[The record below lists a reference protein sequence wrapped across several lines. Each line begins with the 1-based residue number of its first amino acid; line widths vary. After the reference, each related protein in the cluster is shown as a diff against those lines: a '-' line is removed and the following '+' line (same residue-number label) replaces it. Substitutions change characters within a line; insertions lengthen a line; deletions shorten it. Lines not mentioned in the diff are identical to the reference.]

1 MQSRALFDAWFRPA
15 PLTHHLI
22 LLERLASITSLELT
36 WDITLFG
43 PLASRDRPRDTPS
56 SFDKDLD
63 EASTRARFWQQLR
76 YLYQPFP
83 NLQRLILCFTGSLYN
98 DRSREPC
105 YAMENIAATLLDPLA
120 TAIARLPQL
129 RVPVV
134 VELPNII
141 WRAVCSY
148 RPRSIERL
156 PITKSTMKEHQY
168 WIHYPIPSPG
178 QDSDAVANSDSASLA
193 TDLAA
198 DAARETSREGRFYYI
213 TRGTDDCILA
223 WDWEGKII
231 NPYMRCGM

>member
-1 MQSRALFDAWFRPA
+1 
-15 PLTHHLI
+15 
-22 LLERLASITSLELT
+22 
-36 WDITLFG
+36 
-43 PLASRDRPRDTPS
+43 
-56 SFDKDLD
+56 
-63 EASTRARFWQQLR
+63 
-76 YLYQPFP
+76 
-83 NLQRLILCFTGSLYN
+83 
-98 DRSREPC
+98 
-105 YAMENIAATLLDPLA
+105 MENIAATLLDPLA